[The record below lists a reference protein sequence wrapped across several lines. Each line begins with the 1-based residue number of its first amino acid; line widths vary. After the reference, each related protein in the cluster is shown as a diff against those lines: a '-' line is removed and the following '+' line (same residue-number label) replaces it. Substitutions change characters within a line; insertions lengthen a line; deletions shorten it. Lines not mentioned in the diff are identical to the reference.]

1 MTDNNKWK
9 IFFTDYVL
17 KENILNFK
25 REIEDNNMLYDNDI
39 FVMAKEPTS
48 TIYKKLSNKQAET
61 YYYKYIKNTTYDIY
75 INHGWFRYAGKK
87 NKNMSEKILKKYYK
101 YIKVKDY
108 EYRYVKKNCE
118 DWEDDSTYYQ
128 NLYTNG
134 PTLLNIF
141 QDENFLDDY

>member
-1 MTDNNKWK
+1 MKDNNKW
-9 IFFTDYVL
+9 INHFTNYVL
-17 KENILNFK
+17 KEDILNFK

-61 YYYKYIKNTTYDIY
+61 YYYKYIKKTTYDIY

-101 YIKVKDY
+101 YIKIKHH

-141 QDENFLDDY
+141 QDENFLNDY

>member
-1 MTDNNKWK
+1 MKDNNKW
-9 IFFTDYVL
+9 INHFTNYVL
-17 KENILNFK
+17 KEDILNFE

-48 TIYKKLSNKQAET
+48 TIYKKLSNEQAES
-61 YYYKYIKNTTYDIY
+61 YYYQYIKKSAYDIY
-75 INHGWFRYAGKK
+75 KNHGWFRYAGKK
-87 NKNMSEKILKKYYK
+87 NKNMSKKILKKYYK

-118 DWEDDSTYYQ
+118 DWEDGSTYYQ
-128 NLYTNG
+128 NLYANG